1 MVVCEMNIIALI
13 IVFVYFTIG
22 LCLAELGFNYLRKE
36 YSELLNKFEAWQ
48 FVLVYVVMMVLWLP
62 MAIEIII
69 TKGLPKE

>member
-1 MVVCEMNIIALI
+1 MDIIALI

-22 LCLAELGFNYLRKE
+22 LCIAELGFNHLRKE
-36 YSELLNKFEAWQ
+36 YSGLLNNFEAWQ
-48 FVLVYVVMMVLWLP
+48 FALVYIVMMVLWLP